1 MTPANERRKT
11 SILPWLAPALLAIIA
26 ALMVLGGNSMIQ
38 SIRDLRTDVN
48 SGALRTEQRLT
59 HLEDLVATNQT
70 QTLSL
75 AEAIRSRQAATTDAI
90 IAAKA
95 TETVARAQ
103 RASNAKKEK

>member
-26 ALMVLGGNSMIQ
+26 ALMVLGGNNMIQ
-38 SIRDLRTDVN
+38 SIRDLRADVN

-70 QTLSL
+70 LSL
-75 AEAIRSRQAATTDAI
+75 AEAIRSRQAATADAI

-103 RASNAKKEK
+103 RASNAKEKK

>member
-26 ALMVLGGNSMIQ
+26 ALMVLGGNNMIQ

-59 HLEDLVATNQT
+59 HLEDLVAAN
-70 QTLSL
+70 QTLS
-75 AEAIRSRQAATTDAI
+75 SRQAATTDAI

>member
-26 ALMVLGGNSMIQ
+26 ALMVLGGNNMIQ
-38 SIRDLRTDVN
+38 SIRDLRADVN
-48 SGALRTEQRLT
+48 NGALRTEQRLT
-59 HLEDLVATNQT
+59 HLEDLVATNQ
-70 QTLSL
+70 
-75 AEAIRSRQAATTDAI
+75 I
-90 IAAKA
+90 ITAKA

>member
-11 SILPWLAPALLAIIA
+11 SILPWLVPALLAIIT
-26 ALMVLGGNSMIQ
+26 ALMVLGGGNLLQ
-38 SIRDLRTDVN
+38 SIRDLRADVN

-70 QTLSL
+70 LSL
-75 AEAIRSRQAATTDAI
+75 AEAIRSRQAATADAI

-95 TETVARAQ
+95 TEAVARAQ
-103 RASNAKKEK
+103 RNSNTKEKK

>member
-11 SILPWLAPALLAIIA
+11 SILPWIAPALLATIA
-26 ALMVLGGNSMIQ
+26 ALMVLGGNNVIQ

-59 HLEDLVATNQT
+59 HLEDLVAAN

-75 AEAIRSRQAATTDAI
+75 TEAIRSRQAATTDAI
-90 IAAKA
+90 MAAKA

-103 RASNAKKEK
+103 RASNAKEKK